1 MPGFT
6 VSQISG
12 DTSEDGTSQTFTVVL
27 NTQPTDDV
35 TIPLSS
41 DDTTEGTVTGPVSP
55 TSLTF
60 TPSNWDTPQT
70 VTVTGVDDPI
80 VDGTI
85 AYHVVLGTVSS
96 SDINYN
102 NLDPDDVEV
111 NNLDN
116 DNYSLSITK
125 TQDGA
130 EPSTNTTFEVTVT
143 PTNNTGTD
151 ITGDIA
157 FTGTAIEGTDYQTG
171 PTSFSIPDGS
181 STTTITLTTIDDSI
195 IEGDETITAT
205 ISNPSVGA
213 VGSND
218 SDTANL
224 ADNDTAGFTIGTI
237 TGDTSED
244 GTSQTFTV
252 VLNTQPTNDVTIPL
266 SSDDTTEGTV
276 LPTSLTFTSTN

>member
-1 MPGFT
+1 MLTTIDDSIVEGDET
-6 VSQISG
+6 ITATISNPSVG
-12 DTSEDGTSQTFTVVL
+12 AVGSNDSDT
-27 NTQPTDDV
+27 
-35 TIPLSS
+35 
-41 DDTTEGTVTGPVSP
+41 
-55 TSLTF
+55 
-60 TPSNWDTPQT
+60 
-70 VTVTGVDDPI
+70 
-80 VDGTI
+80 
-85 AYHVVLGTVSS
+85 A
-96 SDINYN
+96 
-102 NLDPDDVEV
+102 NLA
-111 NNLDN
+111 DN

-143 PTNNTGTD
+143 PTNNTGSD

-157 FTGTAIEGTDYQTG
+157 FTGTATEGTDYQTG
-171 PTSFSIPDGS
+171 PTTFSIPDGS
-181 STTTITLTTIDDSI
+181 DSATITLTTIDDSI
-195 IEGDETITAT
+195 VEGDETITAT

-266 SSDDTTEGTV
+266 SSDDTTEGAVTGPV
-276 LPTSLTFTSTN
+276 SPTSLTFTPSN